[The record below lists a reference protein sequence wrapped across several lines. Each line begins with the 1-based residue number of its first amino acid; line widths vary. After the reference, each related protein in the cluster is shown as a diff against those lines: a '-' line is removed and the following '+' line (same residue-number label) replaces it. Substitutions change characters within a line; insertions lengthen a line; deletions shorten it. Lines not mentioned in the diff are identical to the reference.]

1 MSLDTGRRLPS
12 WMVPQRA
19 MVRPVGLGISRRTSE
34 LCWAGALGLL
44 TLGAQGGRLR
54 RGYRQGRH
62 GNSRVLEE
70 LFPAGLAGA
79 SRGMVV
85 FLLQPPWE
93 VTTLVKLLRV
103 VIRLGYAFRLIR
115 LNSIFRN
122 DRLNVFSSWVRMLYT
137 ILHKGTRFSQASI
150 DSLYS
155 LSVMKELSRR
165 PSKKGNGLLMA

>member
-1 MSLDTGRRLPS
+1 
-12 WMVPQRA
+12 MVPQRA

-93 VTTLVKLLRV
+93 VTTEIGEGPHISTSELFGEEISFLFLTLHFVLR
-103 VIRLGYAFRLIR
+103 
-115 LNSIFRN
+115 
-122 DRLNVFSSWVRMLYT
+122 
-137 ILHKGTRFSQASI
+137 
-150 DSLYS
+150 YS
-155 LSVMKELSRR
+155 
-165 PSKKGNGLLMA
+165 